1 MEETDFNGL
10 RIFNA
15 KVTEETKVSIFSAA
29 YMVDEDTYSTVASPV
44 SLDKGKLKLLE
55 TSNNYAKMFK

>member
-1 MEETDFNGL
+1 
-10 RIFNA
+10 
-15 KVTEETKVSIFSAA
+15 
-29 YMVDEDTYSTVASPV
+29 MVDEDTYSTVASPV